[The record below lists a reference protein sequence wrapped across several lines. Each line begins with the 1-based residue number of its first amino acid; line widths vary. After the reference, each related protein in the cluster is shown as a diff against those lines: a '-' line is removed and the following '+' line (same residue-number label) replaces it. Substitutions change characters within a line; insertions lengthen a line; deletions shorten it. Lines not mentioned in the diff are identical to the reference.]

1 MPLGERAG
9 LKLGSGGRS
18 WLRICLRL
26 FQVLSGEL
34 SLNGRKGTF
43 SLEGGFLDE
52 EIGGFLVSFDLA
64 KCDGSRSP
72 SAFLDA
78 SGDGC

>member
-18 WLRICLRL
+18 WLRICLRQ

-72 SAFLDA
+72 SAFLDT